1 MKLHRTIPTNAS
13 PHDGPTR
20 SRATFLKLG
29 LGAALLPFVSACSPA
44 PMPIS
49 RSSNDPSSPSA
60 PDGVSPLIATS
71 ASVPIPSGPP
81 TKGHEQHDHQ
91 AQAAHAGH
99 ADDVATNDEGTEGV
113 VYVCP
118 MHPEVTSTKAGEL
131 CPKCNMKLV
140 PKK

>member
-13 PHDGPTR
+13 LHDGPKR

-29 LGAALLPFVSACSPA
+29 LGAALFPFLGACSPA
-44 PMPIS
+44 PMPVS

-60 PDGVSPLIATS
+60 PDGVSPLVAA
-71 ASVPIPSGPP
+71 ASEPEPSGPAAQGH
-81 TKGHEQHDHQ
+81 GHENHEAH
-91 AQAAHAGH
+91 AAHAGH
-99 ADDVATNDEGTEGV
+99 ADHVATTDAGTEGV

>member
-1 MKLHRTIPTNAS
+1 MKHHRTAFT
-13 PHDGPTR
+13 TT
-20 SRATFLKLG
+20 SRASFLKLG
-29 LGAALLPFVSACSPA
+29 LAAALLPLLGACSPA

-49 RSSNDPSSPSA
+49 RSASDPSSPSA
-60 PDGVSPLIATS
+60 PDGVNPLAAQSTS
-71 ASVPIPSGPP
+71 APVLTGAAQPA
-81 TKGHEQHDHQ
+81 HEHHEHHEHHDH
-91 AQAAHAGH
+91 AAHAAHPGEVDH
-99 ADDVATNDEGTEGV
+99 AAAEAAGAEGV

>member
-1 MKLHRTIPTNAS
+1 
-13 PHDGPTR
+13 
-20 SRATFLKLG
+20 
-29 LGAALLPFVSACSPA
+29 
-44 PMPIS
+44 MPIS

-71 ASVPIPSGPP
+71 ASTRVPSGRPAG
-81 TKGHEQHDHQ
+81 GHEHHDH
-91 AQAAHAGH
+91 AAHAAHAGH
-99 ADDVATNDEGTEGV
+99 ADHVATTDGGTEGV

-118 MHPEVTSTKAGEL
+118 MHPEVTSTKPSEL